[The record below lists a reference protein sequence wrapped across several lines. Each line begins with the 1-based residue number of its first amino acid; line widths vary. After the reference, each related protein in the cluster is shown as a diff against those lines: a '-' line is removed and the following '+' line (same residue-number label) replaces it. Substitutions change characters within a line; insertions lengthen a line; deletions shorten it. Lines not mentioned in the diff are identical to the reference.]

1 MPLLDTLKEIKTE
14 TRLVWKK
21 KTVTKKLPKL
31 MVQVFVDI
39 YVHLKVAFLA
49 LFHFMLK
56 KVLAAFPLP
65 LVG

>member
-1 MPLLDTLKEIKTE
+1 
-14 TRLVWKK
+14 
-21 KTVTKKLPKL
+21 

-39 YVHLKVAFLA
+39 YAHLKVAFLA